1 MNKNIL
7 VPLLLVTLVVFL
19 SGCEVAPSAGGQAAG
34 VVVTSFGPDIP
45 EIYSGDSVTFNLMVE
60 NLGEEDATGV
70 QAKLFG
76 LGTDWTW
83 TSGYRN
89 VNPTT
94 LLKSQPEFKVPGGV
108 GDYQWNADSPDD
120 LRVDTT
126 YTAAVRVKYA
136 YETTAY
142 GSIKLYHK
150 DYLKT
155 RPEEAASIMRSSG
168 IESFSV
174 TKAPIT
180 VSLTGVA
187 RPIVSAGG
195 TPASIAILIE
205 NIGPGT
211 PFSGGTTED
220 DMTITID
227 KFTVGTTTCVSA
239 DTTKRLPRGGTGS
252 VSCTFIVPSFT
263 DFTTLPVS
271 VELSYSYFID
281 ASSSIKVFR
290 QIS

>member
-19 SGCEVAPSAGGQAAG
+19 SGCEVAPSTGGQVAG

-45 EIYSGDSVTFNLMVE
+45 EIYSGDDVTFNLMVE
-60 NLGEEDATGV
+60 NVGEEDATVV

-83 TSGYRN
+83 TKNYRN

-108 GDYQWNADSPDD
+108 GDLQWTTTSPSD

-126 YTAAVRVKYA
+126 YTAAVRVKYD

-155 RPEEAASIMRSSG
+155 RPEEAASIMKSSG

-187 RPIVSAGG
+187 RPIVSTGG
-195 TPASIAILIE
+195 TSASIAILIE
-205 NIGPGT
+205 NVGPGT
-211 PFSGGTTED
+211 PFDTTED
-220 DMTITID
+220 DMTITVE

-239 DTTKRLPRGGTGS
+239 GTTKRLPRGGTGS
-252 VSCTFIVPSFT
+252 VSCTFTVPSFT